1 MGPKAKP
8 AGKKKEGDPQN
19 GGELTDAM
27 KAQMFALT
35 CQSLQLQLAERSEE
49 ASRAMATKREL
60 QSRVEQIARDFDEE
74 QKQTFEVT
82 QDMTRQYKG
91 MQEELLTRINKLEE
105 SVQTLSDQLADSDM
119 KHERILKEKNAII
132 DMKDA
137 EIAELKAKMDDMAEE
152 FGEMLKETLDK
163 MRERIEVMNTNPIV
177 KSLSHSFRS
186 RTEALP
192 LPQLICTGID
202 KCYDTNLIYSLLS
215 SHTHAFFLLM

>member
-1 MGPKAKP
+1 MGPKAAAKGG
-8 AGKKKEGDPQN
+8 GKKKEGDPQN

-49 ASRAMATKREL
+49 ASRAMAAKREL

-74 QKQTFEVT
+74 QKQTFEIT

-105 SVQTLSDQLADSDM
+105 TVQTLSDQLADSDM
-119 KHERILKEKNAII
+119 KHERVLKEKNAII

-137 EIAELKAKMDDMAEE
+137 EIGELKAKMDDMAEE

-163 MRERIEVMNTNPIV
+163 MRERIEVSSGNFDAPDLPIQHRMEEIRV
-177 KSLSHSFRS
+177 SEYK
-186 RTEALP
+186 
-192 LPQLICTGID
+192 
-202 KCYDTNLIYSLLS
+202 
-215 SHTHAFFLLM
+215 